1 MKHFFTLEL
10 MMASTFDLM
19 GGRYTAWDTGEIY
32 SNLSGR
38 MLSPGRNSKGY
49 YTVQLYDGSVPKKP
63 KSHLVHRLI
72 CIAFH
77 GEPPLPNSQVNHKDG
92 NKANNAAGNLE
103 WTTPL
108 ENVRHGIEVLGKAQ
122 FGEKSPRC
130 KIAADKMPIMMDR
143 SLSCAEA
150 GRRLGCSGAYVSQ
163 VRRGLYRT
171 QG

>member
-1 MKHFFTLEL
+1 MNTKE
-10 MMASTFDLM
+10 LM
-19 GGRYTAWDTGEIY
+19 GGRYLANEDGTVY
-32 SNLSGR
+32 STLSGR
-38 MLSPGRNSKGY
+38 NLAPGRNSKGY
-49 YTVQLYDGSVPKKP
+49 YTVQLYDGSIPKKP
-63 KSHLVHRLI
+63 KSYLVHRLI
-72 CIAFH
+72 CEAFH
-77 GEPPLPNSQVNHKDG
+77 GSPSSGSMQVNHKDG
-92 NKANNAAGNLE
+92 NKINNAASNLE

-108 ENVRHGIEVLGKAQ
+108 ENVRHGIEVLGKDQ

-130 KIAADKMPIMMDR
+130 KIMADKMPIMMDT